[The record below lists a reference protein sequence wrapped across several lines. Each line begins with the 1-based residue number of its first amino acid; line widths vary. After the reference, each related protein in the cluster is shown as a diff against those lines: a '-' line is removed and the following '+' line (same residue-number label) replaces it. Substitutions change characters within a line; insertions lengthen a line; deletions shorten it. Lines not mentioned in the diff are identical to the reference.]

1 VYYLQRHRIQEAL
14 PSLTIECLE
23 ASNPDGLKST
33 GRLTHGRHEMLDRT
47 AIVFPSGNSVLDSF
61 RPPDHPFD
69 MNDLE
74 TTVEN
79 NIIPLQT
86 FDVSPMGEGAR
97 LGAWTELLYETFYP
111 LDLVNPEMEFSA
123 GKLNLLD
130 LPGIRFGV
138 IDSDP
143 MIVFRRRQHLSSPG
157 GDFYYIPM
165 PLQHS
170 LSVKQF
176 GREATV
182 DPGDFTVVAT
192 ADMYQYT
199 QPTKNKLGT
208 LRIDGPLMRERVPL
222 IDDLV
227 AQTCDGNAPLVHV
240 FTDFVHSIM
249 RQSDRL
255 DLESASAMTPHLLD
269 LLALALTAPVDAM
282 KSNESSV
289 RLAHLRRITRLIED
303 RLDDETLGPGMLA
316 RELGLSERYIQKMFA
331 DRGETLSGTIRSRR
345 VATAQRRLLDPTR
358 RSSSIASI
366 AFSVGFSDPAHFSRI
381 FKSIVGVSP
390 SEYREQ
396 G

>member
-1 VYYLQRHRIQEAL
+1 
-14 PSLTIECLE
+14 
-23 ASNPDGLKST
+23 
-33 GRLTHGRHEMLDRT
+33 MDRT
-47 AIVFPSGNSVLDSF
+47 AISASHENSGLDSF
-61 RPPDHPFD
+61 RLPHHPLRMSILTPAD
-69 MNDLE
+69 DSAQ
-74 TTVEN
+74 
-79 NIIPLQT
+79 IQLQT
-86 FDVSPMGEGAR
+86 FDVSTTSEPAR

-111 LDLVNPEMEFSA
+111 LDLVNPQVEFSV

-130 LPGIRFGV
+130 LPGIRFGT

-143 MIVFRRRQHLSSPG
+143 MTVFRRRQHLSSSS
-157 GDFYYIPM
+157 GDYYFIPM
-165 PLQHS
+165 PMRDLIS
-170 LSVKQF
+170 LKQF
-176 GREATV
+176 GRRA
-182 DPGDFTVVAT
+182 DIGPGDFTVIAT
-192 ADMYQYT
+192 ADMYQYEQT
-199 QPTKNKLGT
+199 TKNMLAT

-227 AQTCDGNAPLVHV
+227 AQACDGNAPLVHV
-240 FTDFVHSIM
+240 FVDFVHSIM

-255 DLESASAMTPHLLD
+255 DHESASAMTPHLLD

-345 VATAQRRLLDPTR
+345 IATAQRRLLDPTR

-381 FKSIVGVSP
+381 FKSIVGISP
-390 SEYREQ
+390 SEYRDH